1 MSIKRKVVRDYYN
14 PEIPRDTDNKV
25 CVERSGFIPR
35 SVLLAKMAVQG
46 ELNKVLS
53 QYENDRLFGRSFD
66 DSDLQVAISPL
77 NIKDLNRTDLV
88 KGIRARSMQISE
100 FYQELSELEKSK
112 LNLIRAVDD
121 VKLSSSVSS
130 GENSPES

>member
-1 MSIKRKVVRDYYN
+1 MSIKRKVISDYYE
-14 PEIPRDTDNKV
+14 PEIPRDTDSKI

-46 ELNKVLS
+46 ELNKVIS
-53 QYENDRLFGRSFD
+53 QYENDKLFGRSYD
-66 DSDLQVAISPL
+66 DSDLDVAISPL

-100 FYQELSELEKSK
+100 LYQELSELEKAK
-112 LNLIRAVDD
+112 VNLMRSVDD
-121 VKLSSSVSS
+121 VKLSASAPAA
-130 GENSPES
+130 ENSAES